1 MVAKK
6 NIIVYYNVGDFMNE
20 ENLINYYNKF
30 NEDKRLLTKHGQIEF
45 ITTMKYI
52 HNYLKENDKII
63 EIGAGTGRYSISLA
77 NDGYDV
83 TAVELVK
90 HNLKVIEKKSNKVKT
105 ILGNAI
111 DLKEIKDNTYD
122 ITLLLGP
129 MYHLITKEEKIK
141 ALEEAK
147 RITKKNGIIMVAYC
161 MNDYA
166 ILVHGFRDNN
176 IISAINNN
184 YIDDNFHISP
194 KDTDLYSRVTIDDI
208 NELNKIVNLERIKI
222 ISPDGPSNYIRN
234 ILNKMDDKTFNIY
247 LNYHLSTC
255 ERLDLIGA
263 GAHTLDI
270 LKN

>member
-1 MVAKK
+1 
-6 NIIVYYNVGDFMNE
+6 MNE
-20 ENLINYYNKF
+20 ENLITYYNKF
-30 NEDKRLLTKHGQIEF
+30 NEDKRLNTRHGTIEF

-52 HNYLKENDKII
+52 KNYLKPNDKII
-63 EIGAGTGRYSISLA
+63 EIGAGTGKYSITLS
-77 NDGYDV
+77 NEGYDV

-90 HNLKVIEKKSNKVKT
+90 HNLKEIEKKSNKVKT

-111 DLKEIKDNTYD
+111 NLKMIKDNTYD

-129 MYHLITKEEKIK
+129 MYHLITKEEKIQ

-166 ILVHGFRDNN
+166 VLIHGFRDNN
-176 IISAINNN
+176 IIEAIKNNN
-184 YIDDNFHISP
+184 IDSNFHLTP
-194 KDTDLYSRVTIDDI
+194 KNTDLYSRVTINDI
-208 NELNKIVNLERIKI
+208 NELNNIVNLKRIKI
-222 ISPDGPSNYIRN
+222 ISPDGPANYIRN
-234 ILNKMDDKTFNIY
+234 VLNKMDEETFNIFI
-247 LNYHLSTC
+247 NYHLSTC
-255 ERLDLIGA
+255 ERPDLIGA